1 MNEKILPLRNGV
13 GAVVINRNNK
23 VFVGKR
29 IDNPGKF
36 WQMPQG
42 GVDEGE
48 EYFDAMKRELFE
60 ETGIKNFEIIKE
72 IDGMT
77 EYELPDYLLGK
88 IWKGKYRGQKQKW
101 YVIRFLGDDK
111 EIDLNTSKPEFI
123 EWKWINLDELPDV
136 IVDFKKK
143 LYEKLVP
150 KIKLIIG

>member
-1 MNEKILPLRNGV
+1 MRNGV
-13 GAVVINRNNK
+13 GAVVLNKNNK

-48 EYFDAMKRELFE
+48 EYLDAMKRELFE
-60 ETGIKNFEIIKE
+60 ETGIKNFKVIKE
-72 IDGMT
+72 IEGMT

-101 YVIRFLGDDK
+101 FVIRFLGDDK
-111 EIDLNTSKPEFI
+111 DINLNTGKPEFI
-123 EWKWINLDELPDV
+123 EWKWANLDDLPSI

-143 LYEKLVP
+143 LYMKLVP